1 MCADN
6 GRGHVRREAFE
17 LSLIRGERRDGST
30 GDPTPKA
37 VSADLTAKGVH
48 RKEIGETL
56 DWTRQTNPASN
67 VRVAVWALWVH
78 RTSAEHRLPERVLG
92 GLTGAHHTMRHPEP
106 SRSDRS
112 RRQSNAPA

>member
-1 MCADN
+1 MKTKTWTALLC
-6 GRGHVRREAFE
+6 
-17 LSLIRGERRDGST
+17 LISG
-30 GDPTPKA
+30 
-37 VSADLTAKGVH
+37 TAAAAPPIY
-48 RKEIGETL
+48 EQSFDGETL